1 MSFLV
6 VDHVSKYFPS
16 PSGTGQVCIFKDVTI
31 KIDKGEF
38 VTTIGHSGCGKSTLL
53 NIIAGLEAMSE
64 GGVILNGREASGP
77 GLDRMVVFQNFAL
90 MPWMT
95 VFQNIALAVRSA
107 YPDWSR
113 EQVAAHVHKYITLVG
128 LKGAEDQR
136 PTALSGGMKQRVG
149 LARAFSIEPKVL
161 LLDEPF
167 AQIDALTRGVI
178 QEELVQM
185 WNTTRNTVF
194 MVTHD
199 VDEAILL
206 SDRILLMTNG
216 PEARIAE
223 IVEVTIPRPRSRESV
238 IEHPHYYKIRNHI
251 IHFLVRH
258 AKHEAGSDG
267 AEPDHPKDGTSVVV
281 NFEKD
286 ALALH

>member
-1 MSFLV
+1 MSFLQI
-6 VDHVSKYFPS
+6 DHVSKYFPS
-16 PSGTGQVCIFKDVTI
+16 PNGEGRVCIFKDVTI
-31 KIDKGEF
+31 KIEKGEF
-38 VTTIGHSGCGKSTLL
+38 VTVIGHSGCGKSTLL
-53 NIIAGLEAMSE
+53 NIIAGLESMSE
-64 GGVILNGREASGP
+64 GGVILNGRETTGP

-95 VFQNIALAVRSA
+95 VYDNIALAVRSA
-107 YPDWSR
+107 YPDWNR
-113 EQVAAHVHKYITLVG
+113 DQVDAHVRKYIALVG
-128 LKGAEDQR
+128 LRGAEDKR

-206 SDRILLMTNG
+206 SDRIMLMTNG

-223 IVEVTIPRPRSRESV
+223 IVEVTIPRPRSRAS
-238 IEHPHYYKIRNHI
+238 IIDHPHYYKIRNHV

-258 AKHEAGSDG
+258 AKHDGEEAATRLRVHD
-267 AEPDHPKDGTSVVV
+267 EPPVVV
-281 NFEKD
+281 NFEKEPQ
-286 ALALH
+286 AVH